1 MLHARFN
8 ERTLNLK
15 PFVVHLQDATHHE
28 QIDGVVSF
36 VGQDRSGS
44 FGILADHQRMMTIV
58 SFGLS
63 RYRTTDDVWHYIALP
78 GGLLYFVENVLT
90 LSTRR
95 FIRDDDAARIT
106 QVLEEQLVKEEESLR
121 TVKESLSHLE
131 EEMFKRLWQMG
142 RGELA

>member
-1 MLHARFN
+1 MK
-8 ERTLNLK
+8 T
-15 PFVVHLQDATHHE
+15 FVIHLQDATHHE

-44 FGILADHQRMMTIV
+44 FGILADHQRTMTML

-78 GGLLYFVENVLT
+78 GGLLYCVDNLLT
-90 LSTRR
+90 VSTRR
-95 FIRDDDAARIT
+95 YIRDDDITRISRA
-106 QVLEEQLVKEEESLR
+106 LEEQLVAEEESLR

-131 EEMFKRLWQMG
+131 EEMFKRLWRMG

>member
-8 ERTLNLK
+8 EGSVTLK
-15 PFVVHLQDATHHE
+15 PFVIHLQDATHHD

-36 VGQDRSGS
+36 VGRDRSGS
-44 FGILADHQRMMTIV
+44 FGILADHQRMMTVV

-63 RYRTTDDVWHYIALP
+63 RYRTTDGAWHYIALP
-78 GGLLYFVENVLT
+78 GGLLHFVENLLT
-90 LSTRR
+90 VSTRR
-95 FIRDDDAARIT
+95 YIRDDDAARIT
-106 QVLEEQLVKEEESLR
+106 QLLEDQLVMEEENLR

-131 EEMFKRLWQMG
+131 EAMFKRLWQMS